1 MSYFENIQELL
12 EAKEGE
18 HVQFKEAKNRF
29 DFGEAAKCCCALA
42 NNGGGKLVFGITD
55 KRLRSVV
62 GSTAFEQLERTRMG
76 LIEKRMIQKDNAS

>member
-1 MSYFENIQELL
+1 MPYLETVQELL

-42 NNGGGKLVFGITD
+42 NNGG
-55 KRLRSVV
+55 R
-62 GSTAFEQLERTRMG
+62 
-76 LIEKRMIQKDNAS
+76 